1 MPLLTVLVPHGVYQP
16 AIGFVNYSYLGLF
29 CALMRMRKVLNAVY
43 STTVTLDTQTGADG
57 ISFLRASRDGTT
69 LLDIHTKELDA
80 SVSILTTIGK
90 IFKTEMVDVRL
101 IQEE

>member
-1 MPLLTVLVPHGVYQP
+1 MPLLTVMVPYGVTQP

-29 CALMRMRKVLNAVY
+29 CSLMRMRKVLNAVY
-43 STTVTLDTQTGADG
+43 STPVTLDTQMGADG
-57 ISFLRASRDGTT
+57 NTFLRASRDGVT
-69 LLDIHTKELDA
+69 LLDIHTKELDV

-90 IFKTEMVDVRL
+90 FFKTEMVDVRL

>member
-43 STTVTLDTQTGADG
+43 STTVTLDTQMGADG
-57 ISFLRASRDGTT
+57 ISFLRASRDGET
-69 LLDIHTKELDA
+69 LLDIHSKELDV

-90 IFKTEMVDVRL
+90 FFKTEMVDVNL

>member
-1 MPLLTVLVPHGVYQP
+1 MPLLTVLVPYGVTQP

-43 STTVTLDTQTGADG
+43 NTAVTLDTHTGADG
-57 ISFLRASRDGTT
+57 ISFLRASRDGAT
-69 LLDIHTKELDA
+69 LLDIHTKELDVG
-80 SVSILTTIGK
+80 VSILTTIGK
-90 IFKTEMVDVRL
+90 FFKTEMVDVRL